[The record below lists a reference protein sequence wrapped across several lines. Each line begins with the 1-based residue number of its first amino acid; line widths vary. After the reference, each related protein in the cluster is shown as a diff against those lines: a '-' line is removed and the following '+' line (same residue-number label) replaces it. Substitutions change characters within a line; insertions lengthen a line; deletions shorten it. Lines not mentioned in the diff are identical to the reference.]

1 VVTRRSDPKQKKREK
16 RDLFFFDSKKRTW
29 TLFVV
34 RKRHEQRATHEQRE
48 RTDRQRK
55 NKPEH
60 QK

>member
-34 RKRHEQRATHEQRE
+34 RKRHEQRASRTE
-48 RTDRQRK
+48 RKDRQTEK
-55 NKPEH
+55 K
-60 QK
+60 